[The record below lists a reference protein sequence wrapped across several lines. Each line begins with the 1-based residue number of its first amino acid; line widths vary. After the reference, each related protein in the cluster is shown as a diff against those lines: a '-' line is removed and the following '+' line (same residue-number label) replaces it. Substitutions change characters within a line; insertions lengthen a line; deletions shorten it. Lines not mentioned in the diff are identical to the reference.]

1 MALPARPA
9 NRGRVQVLGGIFA
22 LLAAATFAW
31 TNAAVRRGVRSGT
44 VAQATT
50 ISIPSGVPI
59 FLAALFLSGH
69 PGVMFEL
76 PVRSI
81 LIFAAVGVSHFCVG
95 RYCNYRSLNAIG
107 NNLAGPVMQFNLVV
121 SLSLAVFFLGEK
133 LTPLRIFGIVMIVAG
148 PMIVSRTKRKKG
160 SAATHVTAE
169 QLFTPR
175 FAEGYFFAFLAAC
188 CYGASPALVRYASN
202 GQGLSAGL
210 AGGVIA
216 ATAATAFTLLLLL
229 IPAQRREIRAIQPD
243 AAKWFL
249 SSGMMVYVSQIFA
262 YMAVSIAPVTVTAPV
277 IGLANVFRLYFA
289 RWLNP
294 QHEVFGPEVVVATA
308 VSFFGVVALSMSL
321 DILPVPD
328 GWRPF
333 LEWSWP

>member
-1 MALPARPA
+1 M
-9 NRGRVQVLGGIFA
+9 LGGLFA

-59 FLAALFLSGH
+59 FLAALVLSGH
-69 PGVMFEL
+69 PQVMFEL
-76 PVRSI
+76 PRSSV
-81 LIFAAVGVSHFCVG
+81 LIFAAVGISHFCIG

-107 NNLAGPVMQFNLVV
+107 NNLAGPIMQFNLVV
-121 SLSLAVFFLGEK
+121 SLTLAIFFLGEK
-133 LTPLRIFGIVMIVAG
+133 LTPLRILGIVLIVAG
-148 PMIVSRTKRKKG
+148 PMIVSRKQKK
-160 SAATHVTAE
+160 AATRVTAD

-175 FAEGYFFAFLAAC
+175 FAEGYFFAFLAAI
-188 CYGASPALVRYASN
+188 CYGASPALIRYAAN
-202 GQGLSAGL
+202 NQGLAAGL

-216 ATAATAFTLLLLL
+216 ATAATALMLLLLL
-229 IPAQRREIRAIQPD
+229 IPGQWRELRATQPE

-277 IGLANVFRLYFA
+277 IGLANVFRLHFA

-294 QHEVFGPEVVVATA
+294 QHEVFGPEVVIATA
-308 VSFFGVVALSMSL
+308 VSFLGVVALTMSL
-321 DILPVPD
+321 DVLPVPD
-328 GWRPF
+328 AWRPF

>member
-1 MALPARPA
+1 
-9 NRGRVQVLGGIFA
+9 VLGGFFA

-69 PGVMFEL
+69 PGVVFEL
-76 PVRSI
+76 PRSSVW
-81 LIFAAVGVSHFCVG
+81 IFAAVGVSHFCIG

-121 SLSLAVFFLGEK
+121 SLTLAILFLGET
-133 LTPLRIFGIVMIVAG
+133 LTPPRILGIVLIVAG
-148 PMIVSRTKRKKG
+148 PMIISRRRARGEGARDRKM
-160 SAATHVTAE
+160 TAE
-169 QLFTPR
+169 LLFTPR
-175 FAEGYFFAFLAAC
+175 FAEGYFFAFLAAI
-188 CYGASPALVRYASN
+188 CYGASPALVRYAAN
-202 GQGLSAGL
+202 DQGLAAGL

-216 ATAATAFTLLLLL
+216 ATAATILMLLLLL
-229 IPAQRREIRAIQPD
+229 IPGQWRELRATQPE

-262 YMAVSIAPVTVTAPV
+262 YMAVSIAPVTVAAPV
-277 IGLANVFRLYFA
+277 IGLANVFRLHFA

-294 QHEVFGPEVVVATA
+294 QHEVFGPEVVIATA
-308 VSFFGVVALSMSL
+308 VSFLGVVALSLSL

-328 GWRPF
+328 AWRPF
-333 LEWSWP
+333 LEWHWP